1 MKTIK
6 FIFII
11 VLSLTFSFG
20 YSQKRKV
27 RQATKEYDNYAYLR
41 TSEILLDVANNGYRS
56 VDLLQKLGNSFYFN
70 NKMEDAAKWYGE
82 LMAMNEPVD
91 AEYYLSL
98 IHI

>member
-20 YSQKRKV
+20 YSQKGKV

-70 NKMEDAAKWYGE
+70 NKMEDAA
-82 LMAMNEPVD
+82 
-91 AEYYLSL
+91 
-98 IHI
+98 